1 MIRQRQP
8 YVQSSEPPR
17 HVIHATLAELF
28 VLIAGIAFTVLAI
41 AAHRSTPLP
50 GDLRFARWVQGFDGR
65 FANYLASFGNWFGRM
80 PVIAAAALVIAGLFA
95 TRRCW
100 LEAGFVLIAY
110 ACEAVNALLK
120 VVIAAPRPTFDLV
133 RVTEHAAGW
142 GFPSGHVMGTSL
154 ALGSAALMLQRR
166 LPRWRVPAWFAVG
179 LVVLIVAFGR
189 VHAGAHW
196 PSQTL
201 GGLLGAATLLG
212 ALRACLVFFAQR
224 VHRGAEESKHGDRS
238 RQAHS

>member
-17 HVIHATLAELF
+17 HVIQATLAGLF

-50 GDLRFARWVQGFDGR
+50 GDVRFARWIQGFDGR
-65 FANYLASFGNWFGRM
+65 FANHLASFGNWFGRT
-80 PVIAAAALVIAGLFA
+80 PVIAAVALLIAALFA
-95 TRRCW
+95 MRRCW
-100 LEAGFVLIAY
+100 LDAGFVLIAY

-120 VVIAAPRPTFDLV
+120 AVVAAPRPTFDVV

-154 ALGSAALMLQRR
+154 ALGAAALMLQRR
-166 LPRWRVPAWFAVG
+166 LPRWRVPVWFVVA
-179 LVVLIVAFGR
+179 LIVLIVAFGR

-201 GGLLGAATLLG
+201 GGLLGAACVLATLDGIRKAVKARTSLG
-212 ALRACLVFFAQR
+212 Q
-224 VHRGAEESKHGDRS
+224 S
-238 RQAHS
+238 R